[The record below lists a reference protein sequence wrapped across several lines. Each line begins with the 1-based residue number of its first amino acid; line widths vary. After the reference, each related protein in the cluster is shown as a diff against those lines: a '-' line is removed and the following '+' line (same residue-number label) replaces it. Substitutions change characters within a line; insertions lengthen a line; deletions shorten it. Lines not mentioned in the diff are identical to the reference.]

1 MAEKRTIKTLKTAYS
16 GLFKVIDLYK
26 LIDDWV
32 LERGYD
38 KSEKMHSESVS
49 ETGKDIHIII
59 DAIKKIS
66 DYAKYVIEIELIIN
80 NVTEVVVKR
89 QEKSETLNQG
99 SISVGL
105 TGYYITDYENR
116 WQNKPI
122 YVFFRTLV
130 DKFLFKTPLS
140 EEKLALVD
148 EVKHLQSQIEGYLN
162 LYRYR
167 K

>member
-1 MAEKRTIKTLKTAYS
+1 LI
-16 GLFKVIDLYK
+16 LFLLY
-26 LIDDWV
+26 
-32 LERGYD
+32 E
-38 KSEKMHSESVS
+38 
-49 ETGKDIHIII
+49 
-59 DAIKKIS
+59 IKKIS